1 MSIMSMNE
9 LIVIGMVFLSELIGT
24 IVVFGSSAFFLPIA
38 VNLIGKNASLGLMSF
53 FQVISNTLKFGVFFR
68 KINWNV
74 VLWFGLPSLVMVGI
88 GSYFTKQIDI
98 TLFKRLLGIVLMLLV
113 VFEILHK
120 YELPKNKF
128 TEVIGGITSGF
139 ISGLIGTGGTIR
151 GYFIFSFNLPKEMMI
166 ATYCIIDYSGDFLR
180 FLIYLQNG
188 LLDARVWYL
197 APYAVLATILA
208 NVIGIWSLKFIPV
221 ELFKSMVMLILLVL
235 SLLMLLGL

>member
-1 MSIMSMNE
+1 MNTND

-24 IVVFGSSAFFLPIA
+24 IVVFGSSAFFLPLV
-38 VNLIGKNASLGLMSF
+38 VNLIGKNSSLSLMSF

-74 VLWFGLPSLVMVGI
+74 VLWFGLPSLIMVGI
-88 GSYFTKQIDI
+88 GSYYTKQVDVL
-98 TLFKRLLGIVLMLLV
+98 LFKRLLGMVLLV
-113 VFEILHK
+113 LVAFEILHK

-128 TEVIGGITSGF
+128 TEILGGTLSGF

-166 ATYCIIDYSGDFLR
+166 ATYCVIDYSGDFLR

-188 LLDARVWYL
+188 LLDSRVWFL
-197 APYAVLATILA
+197 APYAVGATILA
-208 NVIGIWSLKFIPV
+208 NIVGIWSLKFIPLD
-221 ELFKSMVMLILLVL
+221 LFKGVIMLTLLIL
-235 SLLMLLGL
+235 SLFMLLGL